1 MIIKSLTSKAPRFR
15 QLLEYLTKDEEKTVN
30 ERGENFVIKRFLKGT
45 TIEEMAREFLMNEQK
60 RLHPRSNNSKLIHEI
75 ISFSDLD
82 RDKVTI
88 EQLKTLTEAYLEKRS
103 PLMQSFA
110 IAHFNT
116 DSFHCHV
123 VSSPVDI
130 TGRNLRISKETFASI
145 KRELQ
150 ALQIELF
157 PELSHSIVNHG
168 KKEQDRQKGKA
179 IDKRSEKE
187 KTMTIHNPGRISGKA
202 KAREAIESCMIMAE
216 SKEHYF
222 ELLSQSGF
230 QPYQKGQDYKGLSD
244 GLRNYRFNTLINNY
258 AERFESL
265 DQKQE
270 RIEDLREARM
280 DANEREVDHEMERQS
295 YDLEEDQEEEND
307 SEERS

>member
-1 MIIKSLTSKAPRFR
+1 MIIKSLTSKVGRFG
-15 QLLEYLTKDEEKTVN
+15 QLLSYLTLDQSKTVN
-30 ERGENFVIKRFLKGT
+30 ERGETFVLKKFLKGN
-45 TIEEMAREFLMNEQK
+45 TIEEMTREFLMNEQK
-60 RLHPRSNNSKLIHEI
+60 RLHRRSNNSRLIHEVL
-75 ISFSDLD
+75 SFSDLD
-82 RDKVTI
+82 RSKITI
-88 EQLKTLTEAYLEKRS
+88 EHLKTLTEAYLEKRS

-110 IAHFNT
+110 IAHF
-116 DSFHCHV
+116 DQDHYHCHI

-130 TGRNLRISKETFASI
+130 TGRNLRMSKETFSTI

-150 ALQIELF
+150 AFQLERF
-157 PELSHSIVNHG
+157 PELSHSVVNHG
-168 KKEQDRQKGKA
+168 QKEQDRQKGKS
-179 IDKRSEKE
+179 IDHRGEKE
-187 KTMTIHNPGRISGKA
+187 KTMAIRNSTRISDKA

-230 QPYQKGQDYKGLSD
+230 QPYQRGQDYKGLSD
-244 GLRNYRFNTLINNY
+244 GSRNYRFNTLINNY

-270 RIEDLREARM
+270 RIEDLREARE

-295 YDLEEDQEEEND
+295 YDLEDEQEDDNNSDED
-307 SEERS
+307 